1 MYRRQLIVNEKP
13 RSPMAE
19 AYRAFRTNIQ
29 YAKVDG
35 QLKSIIFTSSGPGE
49 GKSITAANTAIAL
62 AQGGAKVI
70 MLDCDL
76 RRPVQHLIFGRVA
89 MGITNIL
96 VGDGTI
102 GDYVQDTDIRN
113 LKVLPSGPIP
123 PNPSELLNSSKMD
136 AMLIDLGKRA
146 DYLIIDTSPVLPVT
160 DTCVLAS
167 KVDGIIMVVGAG
179 IVRPADAKRAKE
191 SLERVNGDILGVIV
205 NRAKRDE
212 MLGDYSSYC
221 NYYGEVKKTV
231 N

>member
-96 VGDGTI
+96 VGNGTI
-102 GDYVQDTDIRN
+102 ADYVQDTDITN

-123 PNPSELLNSSKMD
+123 PNPSELLNSNKMD
-136 AMLIDLGKRA
+136 AMLIELGKQA

-179 IVRPADAKRAKE
+179 VVRPADAKRAKE
-191 SLERVNGDILGVIV
+191 ALERVKGDILGVII
-205 NRAKRDE
+205 NRAKKDE

>member
-1 MYRRQLIVNEKP
+1 MYRKQLIVNEKP